1 MLQSRFNRLSERL
14 LHAGIAPRHVRR
26 YARELGD
33 HFDDLVREE
42 KAAGATRELAETKA
56 LSRLG
61 NDDDLANAMLS
72 KPELRSLTA
81 RFPWAVFGLGP
92 VAMLALGVVAALYL
106 EFGLLTFLNWLIHG
120 VIGYTPASAAAK
132 VANARLVTQIFT
144 VYNTLA
150 VYSAPLV
157 FAWLFYR
164 IGSRQR
170 MSAAWIIGGVVLAC
184 ILGGFQN
191 IVFYDTGVRHGG
203 MLMVSSALVPP
214 FPNLAES
221 LARALL
227 NLAIAGGVWWF
238 AVRRKALSAMELHTA
253 QM

>member
-26 YARELGD
+26 YVRELSD

-42 KAAGATRELAETKA
+42 KADGAAHELAETRA

-72 KPELRSLTA
+72 RPEMRSLTA
-81 RFPWAVFGLGP
+81 RFPWAVFGIGP
-92 VAMLALGVVAALYL
+92 VVLLAVSIFVALQL
-106 EFGLLTFLNWLIHG
+106 EFQLLNLTSYVVNSLMVGPSL
-120 VIGYTPASAAAK
+120 TT
-132 VANARLVTQIFT
+132 ARWATRVFT
-144 VYNTLA
+144 GYNTLI
-150 VYSAPLV
+150 VYGGPLA
-157 FAWLFYR
+157 FAWLLYW

-170 MSAAWIIGGVVLAC
+170 MPMAWIVTGVALVC
-184 ILGGFQN
+184 VLGGFQN
-191 IVFYDTGVRHGG
+191 MVFYDTGVRHGG

-221 LARALL
+221 LSRAFL